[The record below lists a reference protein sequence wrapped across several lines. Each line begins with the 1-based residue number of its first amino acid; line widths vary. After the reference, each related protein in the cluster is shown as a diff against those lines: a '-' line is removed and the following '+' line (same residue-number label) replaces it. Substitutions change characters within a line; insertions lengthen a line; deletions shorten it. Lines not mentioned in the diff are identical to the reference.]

1 MDESTQ
7 KPLEDEHVVDDEAD
21 VEAHGLKEGVA
32 VALTIGAL
40 AIPATAQAYVPGSGD
55 GPEKISMTKKKAAA
69 KKHSGKP
76 KPPLQPEDRQR
87 R

>member
-7 KPLEDEHVVDDEAD
+7 KPLEDEQSADEDAD

-40 AIPATAQAYVPGSGD
+40 AIPATAQAYVPGAED
-55 GPEKISMTKKKAAA
+55 GTKISMTKKASA